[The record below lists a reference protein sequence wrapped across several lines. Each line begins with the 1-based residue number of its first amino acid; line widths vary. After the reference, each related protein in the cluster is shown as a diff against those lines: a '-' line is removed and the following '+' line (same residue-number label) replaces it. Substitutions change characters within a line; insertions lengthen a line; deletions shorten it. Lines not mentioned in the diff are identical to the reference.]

1 MNIVDN
7 KTITSFFNSSIES
20 DVYGIVLS
28 KNVIIGTSIYY
39 VFLLPFSILGNVLA
53 ISVSLRILIHRKSI
67 PDLLTLCL
75 ATSDL
80 VCVLSVHLPVLV
92 ALAAGE
98 WMGGIYTCAYQYYM
112 AWSCLKLSFFILV
125 LMTIDRYLALCK
137 PFYYR
142 SRVKQRK
149 VLYAVISLTAF
160 SYLSTSL
167 TIICHSHTIFILK
180 TWYMCMNTWS
190 STDPYNRGVLIFY
203 GSTFVVFSGVFNYCN
218 TAVVKW
224 LRKRS
229 NGKAVVPALSN
240 ARQNRESRFAKIII
254 LLSVVFVIAWTPYL
268 VGHRLQLFLCLLLVQ
283 VFLLF
288 LYGYTLT
295 FLTISRMYFRNKDM
309 EIELQKALA
318 HHFKAPITLCFVM
331 LI

>member
-1 MNIVDN
+1 MNIADN
-7 KTITSFFNSSIES
+7 KTTTSFFNSSIES
-20 DVYGIVLS
+20 DVYEIVLS
-28 KNVIIGTSIYY
+28 KNVIIVTSIYY
-39 VFLLPFSILGNVLA
+39 AFLLPFSILGNVLA
-53 ISVSLRILIHRKSI
+53 ISVSLRILTHRKSI

-80 VCVLSVHLPVLV
+80 LCVLAVHLPVIV
-92 ALAAGE
+92 AFMAGE

-137 PFYYR
+137 PFCYR

-149 VLYAVISLTAF
+149 VIYSVIFLTAF

-167 TIICHSHTIFILK
+167 TIISHSNAIFMLE

-190 STDPYNRGVLIFY
+190 STDPYYRGVLIFY
-203 GSTFVVFSGVFNYCN
+203 GSTFFVFSGVFNFCN
-218 TAVVKW
+218 IAVVKW

-229 NGKAVVPALSN
+229 NGRAAVPALSQ

-268 VGHRLQLFLCLLLVQ
+268 VGQRL
-283 VFLLF
+283 
-288 LYGYTLT
+288 
-295 FLTISRMYFRNKDM
+295 S
-309 EIELQKALA
+309 
-318 HHFKAPITLCFVM
+318 
-331 LI
+331 